1 VTDSSATSHGAARE
15 TERWMTQ
22 ARIDLDD
29 ANASATSGRHAL
41 ACFLCHQA
49 AEKAV
54 TAFLYSR
61 SVELVWG
68 HALAD
73 LCEDAMALDPS
84 FDLLKS
90 SAALLDK
97 HFLGARYPSTLPG
110 GVPGEVYDAEDSSRA
125 LEIASDALEF
135 VTMRLDDP
143 QSEA

>member
-1 VTDSSATSHGAARE
+1 MSDGDATAHETAR
-15 TERWMTQ
+15 WLAQ
-22 ARIDLDD
+22 ARIDLAD
-29 ANASATSGRHAL
+29 ARGSAEANRHAL

-61 SVELVWG
+61 GVELIWG

-90 SAALLDK
+90 TAALLDK
-97 HFLGARYPSTLPG
+97 HYLGARYPSTLPG
-110 GVPGEVYDAEDSSRA
+110 GIPGEVYDAEDSRRA
-125 LEIASDALEF
+125 LEIAADALEF
-135 VTMRLDDP
+135 VTMRLD
-143 QSEA
+143 AV

>member
-1 VTDSSATSHGAARE
+1 MA
-15 TERWMTQ
+15 Q
-22 ARIDLDD
+22 ARIDLAD
-29 ANASATSGRHAL
+29 AAASAQGGRHAL

-61 SVELVWG
+61 AVELVWG
-68 HALAD
+68 HDLTD

-90 SAALLDK
+90 SAALLDR

-110 GVPGEVYDAEDSSRA
+110 GVPGEVYDREDSSRA
-125 LEIASDALEF
+125 IEIATDALAF
-135 VTMRLDDP
+135 VTMRLEDG
-143 QSEA
+143 

>member
-1 VTDSSATSHGAARE
+1 MSRSVADPRPAERE
-15 TERWMTQ
+15 AGRWIAQ
-22 ARIDLDD
+22 ARIDLAD
-29 ANASATSGRHAL
+29 ATASAEGGRHAL

-61 SVELVWG
+61 EVELVWG

-90 SAALLDK
+90 SAALLDR

-110 GVPGEVYDAEDSSRA
+110 GVPGEVYEAEDSSRA
-125 LEIASDALEF
+125 IEIATDALAF
-135 VTMRLDDP
+135 VTMRLDDG
-143 QSEA
+143 

>member
-1 VTDSSATSHGAARE
+1 MPDNDGTAREAAR
-15 TERWMTQ
+15 WMAQ

-29 ANASATSGRHAL
+29 ARGSAEAGRDAL

-61 SVELVWG
+61 GVELVWG
-68 HALAD
+68 HALTD

-90 SAALLDK
+90 SAAQLDK
-97 HFLGARYPSTLPG
+97 HYLGARYPSTLPG
-110 GVPGEVYDAEDSSRA
+110 GVPGEVYATEDSSRA

-135 VTMRLDDP
+135 VTMRLED
-143 QSEA
+143 EG